1 MARLGTRL
9 RGQAPYLAVLAFLAA
24 AVAFLLLQPAHW
36 RRGVAALAG
45 ALLLAAVLRL
55 LLPEPAAGMLA
66 VRRRWLD
73 VATYLVLAGLILFVD
88 IRLKS

>member
-1 MARLGTRL
+1 VARLGARL

-24 AVAFLLLQPAHW
+24 AIVFLLLQPAHW
-36 RRGVAALAG
+36 RRGVAAIAG
-45 ALLLAAVLRL
+45 AVLLAAVLRL

-73 VATYLVLAGLILFVD
+73 VATYLMLGGLILFVD

>member
-9 RGQAPYLAVLAFLAA
+9 RAQAPYLAVLAFLAGSI
-24 AVAFLLLQPAHW
+24 AFLLLQPGHW
-36 RRGVAALAG
+36 RRGVAAMAG

-55 LLPEPAAGMLA
+55 VLPEAAAGMLA

-73 VATYLVLAGLILFVD
+73 VAIYLVLGGLILFVD

>member
-1 MARLGTRL
+1 MARLGARL

-24 AVAFLLLQPAHW
+24 AVAFLLLQPGHW
-36 RRGVAALAG
+36 RRGVAAIAG
-45 ALLLAAVLRL
+45 TLLLAAVLRL
-55 LLPEPAAGMLA
+55 LLPEPVAGMLV

-73 VATYLVLAGLILFVD
+73 VTIYLVLGALILFVD